1 MRINRHPAL
10 ACSVFLEGAA
20 NGRGEIL
27 LEPLGKLPV
36 VRDTKVNRS
45 MISERLK
52 EMHVWL
58 PEKRTYEFGQSP
70 DLQFQAAMDML
81 CGICLEACPAFGCDP
96 EFAGAASMVGAGKTI
111 DQNRDDVHLQELRG
125 EIPETFL
132 RSLPPESR
140 LCQSVPLHLPLQEL
154 QAAANRQAIW
164 KKNESST
171 FCKKNTVHRLSPAVS
186 EETPAQNSKPQR

>member
-52 EMHVWL
+52 ELHVWL

-96 EFAGAASMVGAGKTI
+96 EFAGAASMVGAEKRSTRTGTMSICRSCAGKYRKHFF
-111 DQNRDDVHLQELRG
+111 DHFRQ
-125 EIPETFL
+125 
-132 RSLPPESR
+132 SLACVKACPCICLCRNCRPPQTARPSGR
-140 LCQSVPLHLPLQEL
+140 KMNL
-154 QAAANRQAIW
+154 
-164 KKNESST
+164 
-171 FCKKNTVHRLSPAVS
+171 
-186 EETPAQNSKPQR
+186 